1 MPLTSGTRLGPYEI
15 LALLG
20 SGGMGEVYRARDTRL
35 DRSVAIKVL
44 PERLSSSEE
53 VRQRFEREARTISQL
68 SHPHIC
74 ALYDVG
80 RESGIEYLVMELL
93 EGKTLEDRLAR
104 GALPTEQVLRFGIE
118 IADALDK
125 AHRQGIVHRDL
136 KPGNVMLTKSG
147 VKLLDFGLAKTLER
161 SLDATGR
168 EQAAAG
174 QHPMAGANVTALP
187 TVVGSAN
194 LTQEGTILGTFQY
207 MAPEQLEGHEA
218 DPRTDIFSFGVVLY
232 EMATGRKAFSGTS
245 RASLISNIMKEE
257 PVPVSTIQPMTPPA
271 FDRVVRTCLAK
282 DPEDRFQTAHD
293 AKLQLQWIVEGGSQ
307 AGAPAVVVSRRRS
320 RERMAWSVAAGAI
333 LAAGFATLG
342 YVRRAPVE
350 TAPIRSSILPP
361 EKTAFEIGGEDSGS
375 LTISPDG
382 RRITFAAKDPSGKKL
397 LWLRPLDA
405 VAARS
410 IPGTEG
416 ATWPFWSPD
425 SRFIAFFAEGKLKK
439 VDAAGGP
446 PLTVCDAKRGRS
458 GSWNRDGVILF
469 SPDSTVAV
477 DRVSAGGGAATPVTR
492 LDESKG
498 ETTHRWATFLPDGRH
513 FLYMAGTHAAGTGS
527 KANVIYLAS
536 LDSKDRTVLLHA
548 RSNVAFASGYLIYV
562 LEKTL
567 LAQPFD
573 AKRLRLTGDPV
584 PLGDSVLYDP
594 SYFRAAFSASDNGV
608 LVYAGGTGGSKARLA
623 WYDRSGKPIGAPF
636 GDPID
641 YRMFSIS
648 PDGKRLAAEVADSTT
663 GAGDIWL
670 SDFARGTRTRFSFGS
685 GESICPVWSPDGSR
699 IAFTRMEKTLLTR
712 IVARPSSGG
721 GGEETLLQGSGDICP
736 KSWSPDGRYLAYE
749 TLAAAARTKS
759 DIWILPLFGD
769 RKPFPFLTTQFDEQ
783 FSRFSPDGRWVLYT
797 SDESGRPELYV
808 APFPGPGSKW
818 QISAGGAS
826 GGEWL
831 RGGKEITYLSLDL
844 NQMSVQVKAD
854 ASGFETGVP
863 RVLFDASNATLLR
876 SDPSGDRELM
886 AVVPQ
891 TAQNTPV
898 TLVSNWPAALRK

>member
-1 MPLTSGTRLGPYEI
+1 LPLTAGARLGPYEI

-44 PERLSSSEE
+44 PEHLSASEE
-53 VRQRFEREARTISQL
+53 GRQHFEREARTISQL

-93 EGKTLEDRLAR
+93 EGETLSHRLIK
-104 GALPTEQVLRFGIE
+104 GALPTDQVLRFGTE
-118 IADALDK
+118 IADALDR

-136 KPGNVMLTKSG
+136 KPGNIMLTRSG
-147 VKLLDFGLAKTLER
+147 VKLLDFGLAKAIAP
-161 SLDATGR
+161 LDKDPASGLTS
-168 EQAAAG
+168 
-174 QHPMAGANVTALP
+174 TP
-187 TVVGSAN
+187 TQVGSN
-194 LTQEGTILGTFQY
+194 LTQEGAILGTFQY

-218 DPRTDIFSFGVVLY
+218 DARTDIFAFGAVLY
-232 EMATGRKAFSGTS
+232 EMATGRNAFSGKS
-245 RASLISNIMKEE
+245 QASLISNIMKEE
-257 PVPVSTIQPMTPPA
+257 PAPISTIQPMTPPA
-271 FDRVVRTCLAK
+271 FERVVRTCLAK

-293 AKLQLQWIVEGGSQ
+293 TKLQLQWIVEGGSQ
-307 AGAPAVVVSRRRS
+307 AGAPAVVISRRRS
-320 RERMAWSVAAGAI
+320 RERLAWGVAAGAI
-333 LAAGFATLG
+333 LAAAFATLG

-350 TAPIRSSILPP
+350 APTIRSSILPP
-361 EKTAFEIGGEDSGS
+361 EKTAFETGGEDSGS

-382 RRITFAAKDPSGKKL
+382 RRITFVAKDPSGKKL

-405 VAARS
+405 GAARS

-416 ATWPFWSPD
+416 ATWPFWSAD

-439 VDAAGGP
+439 VEAAGGP

-458 GSWNRDGVILF
+458 GSWNREGVILF

-477 DRVSAGGGAATPVTR
+477 HRVSAGGGASTPVTR

-513 FLYMAGTHAAGTGS
+513 FLYLAGTHAAGTGS
-527 KANVIYLAS
+527 EMNVIYLAS
-536 LDSKDRTVLLHA
+536 LDSKDRRLLLRA

-594 SYFRAAFSASDNGV
+594 GYFRAAFSASDNGV
-608 LVYAGGTGGSKARLA
+608 LVYAGGSGGSGARLA

-636 GDPID
+636 GDPVD
-641 YRMFSIS
+641 YVNFSIS
-648 PDGKRLAAEVADSTT
+648 PDGKRLAAEIGDSTT

-712 IVARPSSGG
+712 IVAKPSSGG

-769 RKPFPFLTTQFDEQ
+769 RKPFPFLATQFDEQ

-808 APFPGPGSKW
+808 APCPGPGSKW
-818 QISAGGAS
+818 QISAGGAL

-831 RGGKEITYLSLDL
+831 QGGKEITYLTLDR
-844 NQMSVQVKAD
+844 NQMSVPVKAD

-863 RVLFDASNATLLR
+863 RVLFDASNAELLR
-876 SDPSGDRELM
+876 SAPSGDRELM

-891 TAQNTPV
+891 AAQTTPI
-898 TLVSNWPAALRK
+898 TLVSNWPAALKK